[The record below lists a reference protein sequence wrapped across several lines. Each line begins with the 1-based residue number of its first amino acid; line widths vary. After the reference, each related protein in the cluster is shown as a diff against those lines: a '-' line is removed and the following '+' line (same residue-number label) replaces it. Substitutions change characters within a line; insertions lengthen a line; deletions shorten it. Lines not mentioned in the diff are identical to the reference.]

1 MLSGIM
7 PKVATKQGML
17 GRALWPGVAMM
28 LALAV
33 APAHGYFEK
42 GGVTGI
48 GARPLGMG
56 GAFVAVSDETSA
68 VWWNPAGLGQL
79 TRAELSGSYAAI
91 YDGNVTYLFSSAA
104 FPVFADGLMGLSWER
119 KDFSGFHGDIAKL
132 KEDVFFATFAS
143 TLTEDRTFFG
153 GLNLKFYSA
162 SSGLPQV
169 GGTGLGIDWGILY
182 RLPLPRY
189 GKEIRFG
196 FSAQDLSTEIRE
208 KIGVSQTIPSVIRFG
223 TAYQFER
230 WITLAL
236 DGENFKDPAISHGSS
251 TTLHAGVEGWFFEGS
266 LGARLGYSGF
276 ATIPGRYSAGV
287 SYRATDWE
295 VDYAYMGH
303 AGNLGNSHRA
313 SFSLRFGRVSVGGV
327 RPTAPLGLKAT
338 PKDSEVELVWTPNP
352 EPQVGAYNIYIS
364 TAPGGE
370 YRKINTVGLSSA
382 RIIGLENGRTYYF
395 VVTAIS
401 NTQPPFESERS
412 AEVPATP
419 IAPQLGAVEMV
430 QQAAEGEITVSW
442 RGSVGENIAGYNV
455 YIATVSGSGH
465 VRYNSQPLS
474 STTVRI
480 VQFPGPSGA
489 QPVVAGE
496 RYYIYV
502 RSVSR
507 STPPVEGPPSPEQT
521 FIAIPRQ

>member
-1 MLSGIM
+1 MIQRNGLTRVLRSGI
-7 PKVATKQGML
+7 G
-17 GRALWPGVAMM
+17 LWMM
-28 LALAV
+28 LVVLPIGAA
-33 APAHGYFEK
+33 AYFTK

-56 GAFVAVSDETSA
+56 GAFVAVSDENSS

-91 YDGNVTYLFSSAA
+91 YDGNVTYLFASAA
-104 FPVFADGLMGLSWER
+104 FPVFADGIMGLSWER

-132 KEDVFFATFAS
+132 KEDVFYATFAS
-143 TLTEDRTFFG
+143 ALTEDRTFFG
-153 GLNLKFYSA
+153 GLNVKFYNA
-162 SSGLPQV
+162 SSVLADV
-169 GGTGLGIDWGILY
+169 GGSGLGLDWGVLY
-182 RLPLPRY
+182 RLPLPRF

-196 FSAQDLSTEIRE
+196 FSAQDLSTEIRQP
-208 KIGVSQTIPSVIRFG
+208 GNLGTQTIPSVIRVG

-236 DGENFKDPAISHGSS
+236 DAENLKDPTVSKPAT
-251 TTLHAGVEGWFFEGS
+251 TTLHTGVEGWFFEGA
-266 LGARLGYSGF
+266 LGVRLGYAGF
-276 ATIPGRYSAGV
+276 STLPGRYSGGL

-303 AGNLGNSHRA
+303 AGNLGNNHRA
-313 SFSLRFGRVSVGGV
+313 SFSIRFGRVTASGV
-327 RPTAPLGLKAT
+327 RPTSPLGLKAS

-401 NTQPPFESERS
+401 NTQPPLESERS

-419 IAPQLGAVEMV
+419 IAPQLAAVEMQ

-442 RGSVGENIAGYNV
+442 RGSVGENVAGYNV
-455 YIATVSGSGH
+455 YISTVSGTGH

-474 STTVRI
+474 STTVRM

-489 QPVVAGE
+489 QPVIAGE
-496 RYYIYV
+496 RYYIFV

-507 STPPVEGPPSPEQT
+507 STPPVEGPPSQEST
-521 FIAIPRQ
+521 YIAIPRQ